1 MSGHTES
8 YMAKPEIV
16 ASKPPATEPAL
27 ARLEKRLKSKLP
39 APYRQFLLRH
49 NGGQPQPPT
58 FVPAGRDEPTEVI
71 NSFLAV
77 DGDPDVDDLSSF
89 IKLYKKHVPKGC
101 LPVAYDAFGNL
112 ICIGLQGRERGRV
125 YFLNHERGSKRLIA
139 EDWDGFLGSFRKP

>member
-77 DGDPDVDDLSSF
+77 DGDPD
-89 IKLYKKHVPKGC
+89 GC
-101 LPVAYDAFGNL
+101 CSARSRRRARPCPGRDGTRRLVEMAGSDVAGSRRTRSAAADSRGHDRAVAG
-112 ICIGLQGRERGRV
+112 GRPG
-125 YFLNHERGSKRLIA
+125 
-139 EDWDGFLGSFRKP
+139 W